1 MSRFDA
7 VEAYRRAYLIRATEL
22 EIAKR
27 YNPNPDDL
35 SESPMKTPCHLS
47 IGQETVAVGVAM
59 ACPEAHVWL
68 THRTHAPYL
77 AFGGDLNAMV
87 AELYGRSTGC
97 AGGIGGSMHLHD
109 AGAGVMGG
117 SAIVG
122 SSVSLAVGSGLAAKL
137 QGSERLTVAWC
148 GDAVPETGQFW
159 EALNFAALHELKIL
173 FVIED
178 NGLSTATPKEQ
189 RQASGW
195 TDGGDGWLHFGMF
208 HELWRTDLPLHYIE
222 AADDS
227 FTAVY
232 DEALRMAGGA
242 PAILR
247 IPTTRFY
254 EHVGPNRDDWRDVDE
269 SNDPVKA
276 LRNVLHPT
284 DALGIQVT
292 VNAQV
297 AAAFEFA
304 EESPWPEVSRSD

>member
-1 MSRFDA
+1 MSTGMTFDP

-22 EIAKR
+22 EIARR

-47 IGQETVAVGVAM
+47 IGQEAVAVGVAM
-59 ACPEAHVWL
+59 ACPDAHVWL

-122 SSVSLAVGSGLAAKL
+122 SSVSLAVGSAMAAKL

-148 GDAVPETGQFW
+148 GDAVPETGQWW
-159 EALNFAALHELKIL
+159 ESLNFAQLHDLQIL
-173 FVIED
+173 FIVED
-178 NGLSTATPKEQ
+178 NGLSTATPKHL
-189 RQASGW
+189 RQINDLAGNDDFGFPYAYHNAASDNAQDVYEE
-195 TDGGDGWLHFGMF
+195 TCYAL
-208 HELWRTDLPLHYIE
+208 EYLP
-222 AADDS
+222 S
-227 FTAVY
+227 
-232 DEALRMAGGA
+232 
-242 PAILR
+242 ILR
-247 IPTTRFY
+247 ISTTRFY

-304 EESPWPEVSRSD
+304 EESPWPVA